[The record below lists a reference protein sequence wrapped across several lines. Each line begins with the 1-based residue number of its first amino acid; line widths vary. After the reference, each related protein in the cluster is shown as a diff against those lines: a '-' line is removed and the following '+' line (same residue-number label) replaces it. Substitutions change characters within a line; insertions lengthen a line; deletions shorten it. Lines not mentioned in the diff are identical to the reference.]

1 MRRRIRIVDW
11 LLLVPVFAALLWLF
25 GPSRYD
31 AGFGWGYGTSDT
43 PDDGPPGLG
52 GVREPRRP
60 PPGTDMA
67 GAAVDP
73 RDQT

>member
-1 MRRRIRIVDW
+1 VDW

-25 GPSRYD
+25 GPSRLE
-31 AGFGWGYGTSDT
+31 AGFGWGSDST
-43 PDDGPPGLG
+43 GMPDEPPPGLA

-60 PPGTDMA
+60 TPGTDRA

-73 RDQT
+73 RDVV